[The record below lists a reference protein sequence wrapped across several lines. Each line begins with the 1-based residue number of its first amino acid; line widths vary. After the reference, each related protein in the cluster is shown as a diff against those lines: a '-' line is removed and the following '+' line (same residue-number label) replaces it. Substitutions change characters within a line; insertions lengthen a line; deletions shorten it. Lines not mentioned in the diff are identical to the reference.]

1 MPEAIISWDNCICN
15 PSETMR
21 PMRTAGN
28 LDSLRLRWGPIWLF
42 GLKLMKKLTE
52 WKGYDGKLGK
62 MVPTGPLIFKDIR
75 LTGFWMSRWYEDE
88 KNVEERKHMYDELGA
103 WIKAGEFRSPKFEK
117 RSLQQYSEAIETA
130 ATKFDKKQLFIL

>member
-1 MPEAIISWDNCICN
+1 
-15 PSETMR
+15 
-21 PMRTAGN
+21 
-28 LDSLRLRWGPIWLF
+28 
-42 GLKLMKKLTE
+42 MKKLTE

-62 MVPTGPLIFKDIR
+62 MVERNVPTGPLIFKDIR